1 MHMKESFDS
10 VGFSRVETQLL
21 SLSPSGRRLET
32 DYLRAKP
39 VFWIEEHFILAPRQC
54 EQLRTMDPIF
64 LQRMATAVADSWDQ
78 GRLVSFYKESRPAE
92 EDKSPKDIIFSR
104 QATQSLT
111 FGDEPTGPLDQV
123 AIWIRYR

>member
-1 MHMKESFDS
+1 MQEQFDTL
-10 VGFSRVETQLL
+10 GFSKVETRLL
-21 SLSPSGRRLET
+21 SLSASGRRLET

-39 VFWIEEHFILAPRQC
+39 VEWIDENFILDTQ
-54 EQLRTMDPIF
+54 EYDQLQSIDPIF

-78 GRLVSFYKESRPAE
+78 GQLVSFYKESPPQDGA
-92 EDKSPKDIIFSR
+92 DSPKDIIFSR

-111 FGDEPTGPLDQV
+111 VGEEATGPLDQV

>member
-39 VFWIEEHFILAPRQC
+39 VLWIDEHFILSPRQY
-54 EQLRTMDPIF
+54 EQLETMDPIF

>member
-1 MHMKESFDS
+1 MKESFDS

-21 SLSPSGRRLET
+21 SLSSSSRRLET

-39 VFWIEEHFILAPRQC
+39 VLWIDEHFILSPQQYG
-54 EQLRTMDPIF
+54 QLETMDSIF

-111 FGDEPTGPLDQV
+111 FGSEPTGPLDQV